1 MWLRWLLLGVLGLVA
16 PVEAD
21 VTNEP
26 CANQAVVAV
35 GWTQADAVHICLAAE
50 RALRALHSIGLPL
63 SGGLLVR
70 PLDEQGIRSNGHPL
84 GRYDARTNEIQ
95 ILPFDAAVRAS
106 HERPPAFGVTMTRE
120 LWGSYIAHEMAHAA
134 AESRFSPG
142 TPRITAGEYI
152 AAVVELMV
160 LTDATRDSI
169 LASYRDLSG
178 WGSATEINS
187 TWYFINPSAFAV
199 KSYRHFVALPPNDQH
214 QFIERLLRTGL
225 RD

>member
-1 MWLRWLLLGVLGLVA
+1 MRLHWLLFGVLGLVA
-16 PVEAD
+16 PVAAD

-26 CANQAVVAV
+26 CANQTIVAV
-35 GWTQADAVHICLAAE
+35 GWTQADAEHICLAAE
-50 RALRALHSIGLPL
+50 RAVRALHSSGLPV
-63 SGGLLVR
+63 SGGLIVR
-70 PLDEQGIRSNGHPL
+70 PLDEQGLRSNGHPL

-95 ILPFDAAVRAS
+95 ILPFDVAVRAS

-134 AESRFSPG
+134 AEHRFSPG
-142 TPRITAGEYI
+142 TPRMTAGEYI

-160 LTDATRDSI
+160 LTDATRDPI
-169 LASYRDLSG
+169 LASYRDVSG
-178 WGSATEINS
+178 WGSATEISS